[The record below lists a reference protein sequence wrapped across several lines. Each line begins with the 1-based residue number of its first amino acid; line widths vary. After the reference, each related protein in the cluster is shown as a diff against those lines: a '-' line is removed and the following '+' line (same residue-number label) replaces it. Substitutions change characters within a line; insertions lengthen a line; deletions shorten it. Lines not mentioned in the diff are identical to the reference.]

1 METSKIQF
9 VTIPVGDLLGMI
21 SMAVNSE
28 IEKLINNPRLGE
40 GFKDEVLDRKQA
52 AQLLKLSEQTLTKL
66 FLEGKVVG
74 QKSGA
79 QYRFLKSSIVNYLS
93 SKNNYGV
100 NTHELTSSFSF
111 TLNLGKFIN
120 KAT

>member
-1 METSKIQF
+1 METSKIQL

-28 IEKLINNPRLGE
+28 IEKLISNPRLGE

-93 SKNNYGV
+93 SKNN
-100 NTHELTSSFSF
+100 
-111 TLNLGKFIN
+111 
-120 KAT
+120 

>member
-93 SKNNYGV
+93 TKNN
-100 NTHELTSSFSF
+100 
-111 TLNLGKFIN
+111 
-120 KAT
+120 

>member
-1 METSKIQF
+1 METSKIQL

-28 IEKLINNPRLGE
+28 IEKLINTPRLGE

-74 QKSGA
+74 QKSGS

-93 SKNNYGV
+93 TKNN
-100 NTHELTSSFSF
+100 
-111 TLNLGKFIN
+111 
-120 KAT
+120 

>member
-1 METSKIQF
+1 METSKIQL

-79 QYRFLKSSIVNYLS
+79 QYRFLKSSIANYLS
-93 SKNNYGV
+93 TKNN
-100 NTHELTSSFSF
+100 
-111 TLNLGKFIN
+111 
-120 KAT
+120 

>member
-1 METSKIQF
+1 METNKIQL

-21 SMAVNSE
+21 SMAVNTE

-52 AQLLKLSEQTLTKL
+52 AELLKLSEQTLTKL
-66 FLEGKVVG
+66 YLEGRIVG

-79 QYRFLKSSIVNYLS
+79 KYRFLKSSIVNYLS
-93 SKNNYGV
+93 TKNQ
-100 NTHELTSSFSF
+100 
-111 TLNLGKFIN
+111 
-120 KAT
+120 

>member
-1 METSKIQF
+1 METSKIQL

-21 SMAVNSE
+21 SMTVNSE

-79 QYRFLKSSIVNYLS
+79 QYRFLKSSIVNYLNT
-93 SKNNYGV
+93 KNNY
-100 NTHELTSSFSF
+100 
-111 TLNLGKFIN
+111 
-120 KAT
+120 

>member
-1 METSKIQF
+1 METSKIQL

-21 SMAVNSE
+21 TMAVNSE

-93 SKNNYGV
+93 TKNNY
-100 NTHELTSSFSF
+100 
-111 TLNLGKFIN
+111 
-120 KAT
+120 

>member
-1 METSKIQF
+1 METSKIQL

-66 FLEGKVVG
+66 FLEGKVMG
-74 QKSGA
+74 QKSGS

-93 SKNNYGV
+93 TKNN
-100 NTHELTSSFSF
+100 
-111 TLNLGKFIN
+111 
-120 KAT
+120 

>member
-93 SKNNYGV
+93 SKNN
-100 NTHELTSSFSF
+100 
-111 TLNLGKFIN
+111 
-120 KAT
+120 

>member
-1 METSKIQF
+1 MQTRI
-9 VTIPVGDLLGMI
+9 VTVSLDDLVDLM
-21 SMAVNSE
+21 STVVRNE
-28 IEKLINNPRLGE
+28 VQLILQSPMLGE

-52 AQLLKLSEQTLTKL
+52 AELLKLSEQTMTKL

-93 SKNNYGV
+93 TKNN
-100 NTHELTSSFSF
+100 
-111 TLNLGKFIN
+111 
-120 KAT
+120 

>member
-1 METSKIQF
+1 METNTIKV

-21 SMAVNSE
+21 SDVVNSE
-28 IEKLINNPRLGE
+28 IVKLVDNPILGE

-52 AQLLKLSEQTLTKL
+52 AELLKLSEQTLTKL

-79 QYRFLKSSIVNYLS
+79 KYRFLKSSIVGYLR
-93 SKNNYGV
+93 SKNN
-100 NTHELTSSFSF
+100 
-111 TLNLGKFIN
+111 
-120 KAT
+120 

>member
-1 METSKIQF
+1 METSKIQL

-93 SKNNYGV
+93 AKNN
-100 NTHELTSSFSF
+100 
-111 TLNLGKFIN
+111 
-120 KAT
+120 

>member
-1 METSKIQF
+1 MEASKIQL

-21 SMAVNSE
+21 SLAVNSE

-52 AQLLKLSEQTLTKL
+52 AQLLKISEQTLTKL
-66 FLEGKVVG
+66 FLEGRVVG

-79 QYRFLKSSIVNYLS
+79 KYRFLKSSIVNYLS
-93 SKNNYGV
+93 TKNQ
-100 NTHELTSSFSF
+100 
-111 TLNLGKFIN
+111 
-120 KAT
+120 

>member
-1 METSKIQF
+1 METSKIQL

-21 SMAVNSE
+21 SLAVNSE

-52 AQLLKLSEQTLTKL
+52 AQLLKISEQTLTKL

-79 QYRFLKSSIVNYLS
+79 KYRFLKSSIVNYLS
-93 SKNNYGV
+93 TKNN
-100 NTHELTSSFSF
+100 
-111 TLNLGKFIN
+111 
-120 KAT
+120 

>member
-1 METSKIQF
+1 MQTRI
-9 VTIPVGDLLGMI
+9 VTVSMDDLVDLM
-21 SMAVNSE
+21 STVVRNE
-28 IEKLINNPRLGE
+28 VQLILQSPMLGE

-52 AQLLKLSEQTLTKL
+52 AELLKLSEQTMTKL

-93 SKNNYGV
+93 TKNN
-100 NTHELTSSFSF
+100 
-111 TLNLGKFIN
+111 
-120 KAT
+120 

>member
-1 METSKIQF
+1 METNKIQL

-21 SMAVNSE
+21 SLAVNSE

-79 QYRFLKSSIVNYLS
+79 QYRFLKSSIVKYLS
-93 SKNNYGV
+93 TKNNY
-100 NTHELTSSFSF
+100 
-111 TLNLGKFIN
+111 
-120 KAT
+120 

>member
-1 METSKIQF
+1 METSKIQL

-21 SMAVNSE
+21 SLAVNSE

-52 AQLLKLSEQTLTKL
+52 AELLKLSEQTLTKL
-66 FLEGKVVG
+66 YLEGRIVG

-79 QYRFLKSSIVNYLS
+79 KYRFLKSSILNYLS
-93 SKNNYGV
+93 TKNN
-100 NTHELTSSFSF
+100 
-111 TLNLGKFIN
+111 
-120 KAT
+120 

>member
-1 METSKIQF
+1 METSKIQL

-74 QKSGA
+74 QKSGS

-93 SKNNYGV
+93 IKNN
-100 NTHELTSSFSF
+100 
-111 TLNLGKFIN
+111 
-120 KAT
+120 

>member
-1 METSKIQF
+1 METSKIQL
-9 VTIPVGDLLGMI
+9 VTIPVGDLQGMI

-74 QKSGA
+74 QKSGS
-79 QYRFLKSSIVNYLS
+79 QYRFLKSSIVKYLS
-93 SKNNYGV
+93 TKNN
-100 NTHELTSSFSF
+100 
-111 TLNLGKFIN
+111 
-120 KAT
+120 